1 MNETDELIYN
11 RYITVHNEDDFR
23 LLLERHRESLTLFLM
38 GYVHN
43 PEDAEELMLDAY
55 AVAAAGKGFSG
66 RSSFK
71 TWLFAVGK
79 KLAISHLRKK
89 HFFFV
94 SSDEQPEQEAITAEA
109 PEMDLLTKERNLQIY
124 DAINSLNNEYR
135 QILILLYFEEMTHD
149 EVSRVMKKNRKQIYN
164 LAERSKKA
172 LKAELERRGFEN
184 AQY

>member
-1 MNETDELIYN
+1 M
-11 RYITVHNEDDFR
+11 
-23 LLLERHRESLTLFLM
+23 
-38 GYVHN
+38 
-43 PEDAEELMLDAY
+43 
-55 AVAAAGKGFSG
+55 
-66 RSSFK
+66 
-71 TWLFAVGK
+71 
-79 KLAISHLRKK
+79 
-89 HFFFV
+89 
-94 SSDEQPEQEAITAEA
+94 
-109 PEMDLLTKERNLQIY
+109 LTKERNQQIY